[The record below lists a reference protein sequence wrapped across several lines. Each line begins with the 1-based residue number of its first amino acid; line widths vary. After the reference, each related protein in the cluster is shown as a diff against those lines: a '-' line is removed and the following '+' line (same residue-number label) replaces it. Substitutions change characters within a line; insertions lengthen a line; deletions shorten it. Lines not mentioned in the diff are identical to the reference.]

1 MPTKQLRILTKLEGL
16 SSLQLSHANLIM
28 ISFNDRAQFREVLCH
43 GALDISQELLKQ
55 ESMNLSA
62 KIYDNDVGPNA
73 RSHSVWCKLSTV
85 FNFKHVSLVICKSTQ
100 ELMYCPGFNKW
111 LYLCVYIRM
120 SMQNLMIVRSR

>member
-55 ESMNLSA
+55 ESMNLCA

-73 RSHSVWCKLSTV
+73 RSHSCMV
-85 FNFKHVSLVICKSTQ
+85 
-100 ELMYCPGFNKW
+100 
-111 LYLCVYIRM
+111 
-120 SMQNLMIVRSR
+120 

>member
-28 ISFNDRAQFREVLCH
+28 ISFNDR
-43 GALDISQELLKQ
+43 ALDISQELLKQ

-100 ELMYCPGFNKW
+100 ELMYCPGFNK
-111 LYLCVYIRM
+111 
-120 SMQNLMIVRSR
+120 